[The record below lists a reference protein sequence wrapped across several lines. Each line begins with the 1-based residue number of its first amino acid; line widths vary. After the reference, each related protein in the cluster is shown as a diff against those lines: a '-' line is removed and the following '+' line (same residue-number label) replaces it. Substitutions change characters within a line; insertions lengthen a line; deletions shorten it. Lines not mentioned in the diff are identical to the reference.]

1 MSPTQNHVP
10 GKGQTIS
17 VLPVYAGPQP
27 SQRTEGVLEMS
38 EKETELME
46 WGRTSLLMHCEG
58 NTLPTVFKTF
68 IFIYLAVLILTCH
81 MWDPFF
87 FVASCGSQFPNPG
100 LSLDPLH

>member
-1 MSPTQNHVP
+1 MMSPTHNHVP

-38 EKETELME
+38 EKDTELME

-68 IFIYLAVLILTCH
+68 IFIYLSVLVLTCH

-87 FVASCGSQFPNPG
+87 LLRHVGASSPTR
-100 LSLDPLH
+100 D